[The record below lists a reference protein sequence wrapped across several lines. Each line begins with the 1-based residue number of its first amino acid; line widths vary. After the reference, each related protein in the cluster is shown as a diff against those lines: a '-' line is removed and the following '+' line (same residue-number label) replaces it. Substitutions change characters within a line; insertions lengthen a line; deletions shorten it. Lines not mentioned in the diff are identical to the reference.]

1 MEKRI
6 DVLEAAL
13 GLLQVVENE
22 TLESQQTL
30 LRVLEGRGGGKEGG
44 GRGREG
50 GRGEREGGRRE
61 GGEGGKE
68 GGERGREGGRG
79 KEGVTALIFKFGHT
93 EVGTYTHS
101 TVPL

>member
-1 MEKRI
+1 MRPLKASRRSS
-6 DVLEAAL
+6 
-13 GLLQVVENE
+13 G
-22 TLESQQTL
+22 SW
-30 LRVLEGRGGGKEGG
+30 
-44 GRGREG
+44 
-50 GRGEREGGRRE
+50 RGEGEGRRE

-79 KEGVTALIFKFGHT
+79 EEGVTALIFKFGHT